1 MDEVLPPLFM
11 TGFPNLIPIPLQ
23 TLPEFIICD
32 IDQQLEPFYIDV
44 AESFGLAAD
53 VCSRCAAETG
63 VTFNDDFPLIGKA
76 FLSTNMPC
84 NASEATSMFQR
95 RRINLPDFPV
105 TLAMIHNE
113 PGAHPYSTQML
124 KDAISSSRRSTAR
137 STTGTPLFERAK
149 HMNEQNTLELEKW
162 DFFKT
167 DYSPLSGI
175 SETLYRLY
183 TWASVNGQEDYIT
196 KTDRKVIK
204 IMRRCYE
211 KKYVPTA
218 ARRATAPSSGARAR
232 CTIPTSRPGRRTAGA
247 SR

>member
-1 MDEVLPPLFM
+1 
-11 TGFPNLIPIPLQ
+11 
-23 TLPEFIICD
+23 
-32 IDQQLEPFYIDV
+32 
-44 AESFGLAAD
+44 
-53 VCSRCAAETG
+53 
-63 VTFNDDFPLIGKA
+63 
-76 FLSTNMPC
+76 MPC

-124 KDAISSSRRSTAR
+124 KDAIKFIEEEYGEVYDWDA
-137 STTGTPLFERAK
+137 LFERAK

-183 TWASVNGQEDYIT
+183 AWASVNGQEDYIT
-196 KTDRKVIK
+196 KDRPQGHKDYAPLLREEVRPL
-204 IMRRCYE
+204 RRQD
-211 KKYVPTA
+211 
-218 ARRATAPSSGARAR
+218 APPRLPLGPERG